1 MMRVI
6 DLTQALNTSISVYPG
21 TNPPKIENVMTLEKD
36 GAAEKLLTMYSHTG
50 THMDAPAHML
60 QTGQTL
66 DVYKPKDFIG
76 KALVIDV
83 THLEE
88 RIGFE
93 DLLPF
98 GPWLQDVNYV
108 FFKTGWSQ
116 YWASPEYLENF
127 PVLTKKAANWLCEQ
141 RLRGVGIDAI
151 SVDKM
156 DSTDFPVHKILLSCD
171 MFIIE
176 NLTNLDQ
183 LPDKAFD
190 VACMPLKIEDADGAP
205 ARVMAMLQD

>member
-1 MMRVI
+1 MRVI
-6 DLTQALNTSISVYPG
+6 DLTHALNTNISVYPG
-21 TNPPKIENVMTLEKD
+21 TNPPKIENVMTVEKD

-60 QTGQTL
+60 SMGKTL
-66 DVYKPKDFIG
+66 DAYQAKDFVG
-76 KALVIDV
+76 KAMVIDV
-83 THLEE
+83 SHLKD

-98 GPWLQDVNYV
+98 GPWLQDVKYV
-108 FFKTGWSQ
+108 FFKTGWSKF
-116 YWASPEYLENF
+116 WSTPEYLGNF

-151 SVDKM
+151 SIDRM
-156 DSTDFPVHKILLSCD
+156 DSEDYPVHRILLSCD

-183 LPDKAFD
+183 LPEKAFD
-190 VACMPLKIEDADGAP
+190 VACMPLKIENADGAP
-205 ARVMAMLQD
+205 ARVMAMVQD